1 MIDKAEQD
9 ILVPDLLAAE
19 DRWANVLEVGVGV
32 PDMKGNLITSLLA
45 PGDIAYVMA
54 HGRELV
60 RLNSAGLGE
69 DIFTA
74 SELDVMCK
82 AELVKEEDKEEIVDV
97 KIVPLGMFVEI
108 EKVEPPKPS
117 VLIVESKAVPPTVAV
132 VKSVGVGWKDFFGNE
147 VKHQVKPGDK
157 IVFDP
162 YKAMVLDL
170 APLGIKEKRY
180 LILHGDIWG
189 KVEE

>member
-1 MIDKAEQD
+1 MVEKA
-9 ILVPDLLAAE
+9 VSNVFMPDLLAAE
-19 DRWANVLEVGVGV
+19 DRWAEVLDVGIGV
-32 PDMKGNLITSLLA
+32 PDMKGNMTPSLLN

-60 RLNSAGLGE
+60 RLAAAGLGE

-82 AELVKEEDKEEIVDV
+82 VETSEEEEG
-97 KIVPLGMFVEI
+97 KLAMKLVPLGMFIEI
-108 EKVEPPKPS
+108 EKVEPPKPDI
-117 VLIVESKAVPPTVAV
+117 LIVENKAVPPTVAV
-132 VKSVGVGWKDFFGNE
+132 VKSVGIGWKDFFGNE

-162 YKAMVLDL
+162 YKAMVLDM
-170 APLGIKEKRY
+170 APLGLNEKRY
-180 LILHGDIWG
+180 LILHGDVWG